1 MLYNRYDFIEI
12 ASVAYRAG
20 NDYQESVSEFLVV
33 KHEKTGRFYYAE
45 IGYCSCCGPDYRDL
59 ALTPLELGSFIL
71 AARRWARK
79 SANAEDLENLTSR
92 IKRLIDVVIDYVDGT
107 REKEIDAAR
116 VRVQQARETLKELDK
131 IRRAFNDAMAAK
143 MSAAVTQMNSAC
155 EELNKLTD

>member
-1 MLYNRYDFIEI
+1 MIFNRYDFIEV
-12 ASVAYRAG
+12 ALVAYRADD
-20 NDYQESVSEFLVV
+20 DYQAAVSEFLVF

-59 ALTPLELGSFIL
+59 ALTPLELGDFIL
-71 AARRWARK
+71 AARKWARE
-79 SANAEDLENLTSR
+79 SANAEDLENLNNQ
-92 IKRLIDVVIDYVDGT
+92 IKRLIDVVIGYVDGN

-131 IRRAFNDAMAAK
+131 IRRAFNDAMSAK
-143 MSAAVTQMNSAC
+143 MSAAVTQLDSAY